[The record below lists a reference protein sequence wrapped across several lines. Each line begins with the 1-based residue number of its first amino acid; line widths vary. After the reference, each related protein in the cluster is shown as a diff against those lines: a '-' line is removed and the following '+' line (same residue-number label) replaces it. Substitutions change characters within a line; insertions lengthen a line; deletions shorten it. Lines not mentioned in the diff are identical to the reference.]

1 MPPPDLVDAEIPLEE
16 DVTEDDD
23 AVESCRVAAAARRE
37 PQGG

>member
-23 AVESCRVAAAARRE
+23 AVES
-37 PQGG
+37 